1 MRSELLPVVVG
12 AVAALL
18 LQIVLAPNIAVF
30 SAMPNFLVVYV
41 LVVAMVRPGTS
52 LYVLAFV
59 LGLLS
64 DLLGYG
70 PVGATPFLLIL
81 ASAVVSRAFAVL
93 NNDTVFVPLA
103 LFMAA
108 DFVVEFLYSAFL
120 IGLGFAD
127 SAVDAL
133 IYRALPCALYS
144 TVVGLV
150 AYPLARHFMG
160 SETITD
166 VHTATPRFR

>member
-93 NNDTVFVPLA
+93 NTVFVPLA

-120 IGLGFAD
+120 IGLGLAD
-127 SAVDAL
+127 SAVDTL

>member
-120 IGLGFAD
+120 IGLGLAD
-127 SAVDAL
+127 P
-133 IYRALPCALYS
+133 RS
-144 TVVGLV
+144 T
-150 AYPLARHFMG
+150 R
-160 SETITD
+160 
-166 VHTATPRFR
+166 

>member
-12 AVAALL
+12 AVVMFV
-18 LQIVLAPNIAVF
+18 LQVVLAPNVALF

-41 LVVAMVRPGTS
+41 LVVAMVRPGLS

-64 DLLGYG
+64 DLVGYG
-70 PVGATPFLLIL
+70 PVGAMPFLLIL
-81 ASAVVSRAFAVL
+81 ASFVVSRAFALL

-103 LFMAA
+103 LFVAA
-108 DFVVEFLYSAFL
+108 DFAVELLYAAFL
-120 IGLGFAD
+120 IGLGLTD
-127 SAVDAL
+127 SVVDAL
-133 IYRALPCALYS
+133 VYRALPCALYS

-150 AYPLARHFMG
+150 AYPACRHFMA
-160 SETITD
+160 SETISD

>member
-120 IGLGFAD
+120 IGLAD